1 MFTILIRTILIYLFL
16 IGIMRLMG
24 KRQLGELE
32 VTDLVIT
39 LLLSEIATIPITDKN
54 TPILYAVVPVITL
67 ASFEVFTSGLSLK
80 YPRIKSL
87 LSPKPA
93 LLIHNGKI
101 DRAELQKVRISL
113 DELLC
118 ELRQKNVSDVDQVQ
132 YAILESNGK
141 ISIITK
147 TAHTPPT
154 AQMLG
159 LTPAEAG
166 IMHIV
171 FCDGVYADPTLRA
184 LGKDRR
190 WVQKQMKAHGL
201 APAQVFYMMV
211 DDDDNVRIERRKA

>member
-54 TPILYAVVPVITL
+54 TPILYAIVPVITL

-93 LLIHNGKI
+93 LLIRFMLVAIEAAETPI
-101 DRAELQKVRISL
+101 DSASCFWEHSPLSSR
-113 DELLC
+113 
-118 ELRQKNVSDVDQVQ
+118 
-132 YAILESNGK
+132 
-141 ISIITK
+141 
-147 TAHTPPT
+147 
-154 AQMLG
+154 
-159 LTPAEAG
+159 
-166 IMHIV
+166 
-171 FCDGVYADPTLRA
+171 
-184 LGKDRR
+184 
-190 WVQKQMKAHGL
+190 
-201 APAQVFYMMV
+201 
-211 DDDDNVRIERRKA
+211 